1 MDQREGVLLQEV
13 AAEGAMHQKPK
24 SSEVLHAKRWLIVS
38 IHFQAMRS
46 APDQSGIDITT
57 WQERSTGREGSALDE
72 SESIL
77 EDLIEVNEESEQRAE
92 DESNAKQIL
101 VNEDKAKATE
111 MRKRA
116 METMGETKARIG
128 EGCKEKKGRRSA
140 GQSFQWLQEVI
151 KTKQLQADEEKKAR
165 EEERRER
172 EEDRKERREEKQ
184 RRERERSYLMEQ
196 IKNQQY
202 TQQQQQQFSMMQQF
216 MMQMLEQQQKQSDMI
231 LELLKRKK
239 KFKI

>member
-1 MDQREGVLLQEV
+1 MVWTKKDLVLLQEV
-13 AAEGAMHQKPK
+13 AAEGVMPQKPK
-24 SSEVLHAKRWLIVS
+24 SSEVLHEKRWLIVS

-57 WQERSTGREGSALDE
+57 WQERSTGGEGSALDE

-77 EDLIEVNEESEQRAE
+77 EDLIEVNEESEQRVE

-128 EGCKEKKGRRSA
+128 EGCKEKKNEGRLVSHFN
-140 GQSFQWLQEVI
+140 GF
-151 KTKQLQADEEKKAR
+151 
-165 EEERRER
+165 
-172 EEDRKERREEKQ
+172 RKYSKRNNYR
-184 RRERERSYLMEQ
+184 LM
-196 IKNQQY
+196 
-202 TQQQQQQFSMMQQF
+202 
-216 MMQMLEQQQKQSDMI
+216 
-231 LELLKRKK
+231 KRKK
-239 KFKI
+239 HEKKRKGGG